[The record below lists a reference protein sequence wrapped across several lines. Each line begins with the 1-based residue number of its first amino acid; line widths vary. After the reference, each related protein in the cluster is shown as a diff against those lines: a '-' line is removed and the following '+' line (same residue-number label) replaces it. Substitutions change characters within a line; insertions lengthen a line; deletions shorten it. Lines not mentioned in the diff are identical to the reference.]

1 MHRRFALSELKVSL
15 GKDNGLQVQSSEKSF
30 MIIFPAKEMVE
41 EWCTTIKNLQKEL
54 GISEGSENDKNEE
67 KSLAPVWEV

>member
-1 MHRRFALSELKVSL
+1 
-15 GKDNGLQVQSSEKSF
+15 